1 VVNDNINDKIALTF
15 PHSTKKGYIMARSRI
30 SVLLVFCSLFLAS
43 LQPVSAERP
52 TAPQLFPYNTVV
64 YLRVDDF
71 PELKTDF
78 ARTALGAIRNDAAVS
93 PLIDRLYS
101 ELLNAFPQIE
111 DELGVTLED
120 LLKLPTGEVALSLA
134 VTDTARP
141 MFAFIADVGD
151 NTDTANKLI
160 ERAEFEHIS
169 NAGDLDEE
177 TFGETE
183 VTIFRNPGSDDDLF
197 IFIKEET
204 VVMCSSELMATH
216 LINVWEG
223 TAAETDRTLSD
234 NRKFTD
240 IMRNSVGADNYQP
253 QISFFAD
260 PLTLINATT
269 RDNFQ
274 AQAVLALLPTL
285 GVDGFKAIGG
295 SVILAPP
302 GFDSVAHFHLSLGT
316 PRRGVLNL
324 LTFGSG
330 DLTPESWIPGDVAD
344 YSTVFWDLEKTYAEV
359 EKLVDQILG
368 AGYLENLVEENVNLP
383 TGWNLRDD
391 VIGQID
397 GRLTMIGKVLEPIR
411 LNSLSRLISVKLKEP
426 DVFAKFIAENIE
438 QFEVPFEQKEHRG
451 TTYYLISTPNGRR
464 GQPNGIEVTFQQ
476 PDGVPAQPNPGES
489 FRQNFRQPQPTF
501 AIVDGYLVVADSFEI
516 VEAVIDTAAGEG
528 EKLADQNDF
537 QLIVDQIKAQ
547 TGEIQPSAISF
558 SRPEHSLKMMYDV
571 LLGDSVQDTIINQ
584 AADNQFFR
592 VLNSA
597 FQDHPL
603 PAFSAISK
611 HLAPTGGV
619 LFNRP
624 TGLHYMSFS
633 LNPEST
639 K

>member
-1 VVNDNINDKIALTF
+1 MF
-15 PHSTKKGYIMARSRI
+15 RFRI
-30 SVLLVFCSLFLAS
+30 TSFFIFCSLTAAS
-43 LQPVSAERP
+43 LLPVASARP
-52 TAPQLFPYNTVV
+52 TAPQMFPYNTVV
-64 YLRVDDF
+64 YLRVDDL
-71 PELKTDF
+71 PEMKTDF
-78 ARTALGAIRNDAAVS
+78 ARTALGAIRNDETVA
-93 PLIDRLYS
+93 PLVNRLYS
-101 ELLNAFPQIE
+101 ELLSAFPQIE
-111 DELGVTLED
+111 EELGVTLED
-120 LLKLPTGEVALSLA
+120 LLKLPTGEVAVSLA

-169 NAGDLDEE
+169 NAGDLIEE
-177 TFGETE
+177 TIGETE
-183 VTIFRNPGSDDDLF
+183 VTIFRNPGDDDDVY

-204 VVMCSSELMATH
+204 VVICSSELMVTH
-216 LINVWEG
+216 LINAWEG
-223 TAAETDRTLSD
+223 TAEETDRNLSD

-274 AQAVLALLPTL
+274 AQAVMALLPTL
-285 GVDGFKAIGG
+285 GVDGFKAVGG
-295 SVILAPP
+295 SLILAPP
-302 GFDSVAHFHLSLGT
+302 GFDSVAHFHLALGT

-330 DLTPESWIPGDVAD
+330 DMTPEAWVPSDVAD
-344 YSTVFWDLEKTYAEV
+344 YSTVFWDLEKTYGEV

-368 AGYLENLVEENVNLP
+368 AGYFENLVEENVNIP
-383 TGWNLRDD
+383 TGWNLYED
-391 VIGQID
+391 VISQID
-397 GRLTMIGKVLEPIR
+397 GRLTMIGKVIEPVR
-411 LNSLSRLISVKLKEP
+411 LNSLSRLISVKLKDP
-426 DVFAKFIAENIE
+426 TLFAKFIDTNID
-438 QFEVPFEQKEHRG
+438 QFGDSLQTKEHRG
-451 TTYYLISTPNGRR
+451 TTYYLIPTPGGRR
-464 GQPNGIEVTFQQ
+464 VSVEASQDNPAPPEPT
-476 PDGVPAQPNPGES
+476 VPSARQS
-489 FRQNFRQPQPTF
+489 IRQNFRQPQPTF

-516 VEAVIDTAAGEG
+516 VEAVIDAATGEG
-528 EKLADQNDF
+528 EKLIDQSDF
-537 QLIVDQIKAQ
+537 QLIVSQIKAQ

-558 SRPEHSLKMMYDV
+558 SRPEYALKMFYDV
-571 LLGDSVQDTIINQ
+571 LLGDSVQDTITNQ
-584 AADNQFFR
+584 ASDNQFFG

-603 PAFSAISK
+603 PEFSEISK

-624 TGLHYMSFS
+624 SGLHYMSFS
-633 LNPEST
+633 LKPEST

>member
-1 VVNDNINDKIALTF
+1 MLRF
-15 PHSTKKGYIMARSRI
+15 RI
-30 SVLLVFCSLFLAS
+30 SVFLVFCSVTFAS
-43 LQPVSAERP
+43 LLPVAVARP

-64 YLRVDDF
+64 YLRIDDF

-78 ARTALGAIRNDAAVS
+78 ARTSLGAIRADATVA
-93 PLIDRLYS
+93 PLVDRLYS
-101 ELLNAFPQIE
+101 ELLDAFPQIQE
-111 DELGVTLED
+111 ELGVTLED
-120 LLKLPTGEVALSLA
+120 LLKLPTGEVAFSLA

-151 NTDTANKLI
+151 NTDTADKLI

-169 NAGDLDEE
+169 NAGDLVQE
-177 TFGETE
+177 TIGETE
-183 VTIFRNPGSDDDLF
+183 VTIFRNPGADDDLY

-204 VVMCSSELMATH
+204 IVMCSSELMVTH
-216 LINVWEG
+216 LISAWEG
-223 TAAETDRTLSD
+223 TAEETDRNLSD

-240 IMRNSVGADNYQP
+240 IMRNSVGADDYQP

-274 AQAVLALLPTL
+274 AQAVMAILPTL
-285 GVDGFKAIGG
+285 GVDGFKAVGG
-295 SVILAPP
+295 SIILAPP
-302 GFDSVAHFHLSLGT
+302 GFDSVAHFHLALGT

-330 DLTPESWIPGDVAD
+330 DMTPESWVPADVAD
-344 YSTVFWDLEKTYAEV
+344 YSTVFWDLEKTYDEV

-368 AGYLENLVEENVNLP
+368 AGYFENLVEDNVNTP
-383 TGWNLRDD
+383 TGWNLRED

-397 GRLTMIGKVLEPIR
+397 GRLTMIGKVIEPVR
-411 LNSLSRLISVKLKEP
+411 LNSLSRLISVKLKDP
-426 DVFAKFIAENIE
+426 DAFADFIDANIE
-438 QFEVPFEQKEHRG
+438 QFEAPIEKKDYRG
-451 TTYYLISTPNGRR
+451 RAYYLISTPNPGG
-464 GQPNGIEVTFQQ
+464 GQPRPPVVSFQQ
-476 PDGVPAQPNPGES
+476 PDGVQNQPTPQESAQN

-516 VEAVIDTAAGEG
+516 VESVIDTSTGEG
-528 EKLADQNDF
+528 EKLADQSDF
-537 QLIVDQIKAQ
+537 QLIVAQIKAQ
-547 TGEIQPSAISF
+547 TGEIKPSAISF
-558 SRPEHSLKMMYDV
+558 SRPEHSLKMFYDV
-571 LLGDSVQDTIINQ
+571 LLGDSVQDTITSQ
-584 AADNQFFR
+584 ASDNQFFR

-603 PAFSAISK
+603 PEFSDISK

-624 TGLHYMSFS
+624 SGLHYMSFS
-633 LNPEST
+633 LKPAST

>member
-1 VVNDNINDKIALTF
+1 MF
-15 PHSTKKGYIMARSRI
+15 RFRI
-30 SVLLVFCSLFLAS
+30 TSFFIFCSLTAAS
-43 LQPVSAERP
+43 LLPVASARP
-52 TAPQLFPYNTVV
+52 TAPQMFPYNTVV
-64 YLRVDDF
+64 YLRVDDL
-71 PELKTDF
+71 PEMKTDF
-78 ARTALGAIRNDAAVS
+78 ARTALGAIRNDETVA
-93 PLIDRLYS
+93 PLVNRLYS
-101 ELLNAFPQIE
+101 ELLSAFPQIE
-111 DELGVTLED
+111 EELGVTLED
-120 LLKLPTGEVALSLA
+120 LLKLPTGEVAVSLA

-169 NAGDLDEE
+169 NAGDLIEE
-177 TFGETE
+177 TIGETE
-183 VTIFRNPGSDDDLF
+183 VTIFRNPGDDDDVY

-204 VVMCSSELMATH
+204 VVICSSELMVTH
-216 LINVWEG
+216 LINAWEG
-223 TAAETDRTLSD
+223 TAEETDRNLSD

-274 AQAVLALLPTL
+274 AQAVMALLPTL
-285 GVDGFKAIGG
+285 GVDGFKAVGG
-295 SVILAPP
+295 SLILAPP
-302 GFDSVAHFHLSLGT
+302 GFDSVAHFHLALGT

-330 DLTPESWIPGDVAD
+330 DMTPEAWVPSDVAD
-344 YSTVFWDLEKTYAEV
+344 YSTVFWDLEKTYGEV

-368 AGYLENLVEENVNLP
+368 AGYFENLVEENVNTP
-383 TGWNLRDD
+383 TGWNLYED
-391 VIGQID
+391 VISQID
-397 GRLTMIGKVLEPIR
+397 GRLTMIGKVIEPVR
-411 LNSLSRLISVKLKEP
+411 LNSLSRLISVKLKDP
-426 DVFAKFIAENIE
+426 TLFAKFIDTNID
-438 QFEVPFEQKEHRG
+438 QFGDSLQTKEHRG
-451 TTYYLISTPNGRR
+451 TTYYLIPTPGGRR
-464 GQPNGIEVTFQQ
+464 VSVEASQDNPAPPEPT
-476 PDGVPAQPNPGES
+476 VPSARQS
-489 FRQNFRQPQPTF
+489 IRQNFRQPQPTF

-516 VEAVIDTAAGEG
+516 VEAVIDAATGEG
-528 EKLADQNDF
+528 EKLIDQSDF
-537 QLIVDQIKAQ
+537 QLIVSQIKAQ

-558 SRPEHSLKMMYDV
+558 SRPEYALKMFYDV
-571 LLGDSVQDTIINQ
+571 LLGDSVQDTITNQ
-584 AADNQFFR
+584 ASDNQFFG

-603 PAFSAISK
+603 PEFSEISK

-624 TGLHYMSFS
+624 SGLHYMSFS
-633 LNPEST
+633 LKPEST

>member
-1 VVNDNINDKIALTF
+1 
-15 PHSTKKGYIMARSRI
+15 MARSLT
-30 SVLLVFCSLFLAS
+30 SVLLVFCSLTFAS
-43 LQPVSAERP
+43 VLPVAAARP

-78 ARTALGAIRNDAAVS
+78 ARTSLGAIRNDETVS
-93 PLIDRLYS
+93 PLVDRLYS
-101 ELLNAFPQIE
+101 ELLNAFPQIQE
-111 DELGVTLED
+111 ELGVTIED

-141 MFAFIADVGD
+141 MFAFIADVGN

-169 NAGDLDEE
+169 NAGDLVEE
-177 TFGETE
+177 MIGETE
-183 VTIFRNPGSDDDLF
+183 VTIFLNPGADDDLYL
-197 IFIKEET
+197 FIKEET

-216 LINVWEG
+216 LISAWEG
-223 TAAETDRTLSD
+223 TAEATERNLSD

-240 IMRNSVGADNYQP
+240 IMRNSVGADDYQP

-274 AQAVLALLPTL
+274 AQAVMALLPTL
-285 GVDGFKAIGG
+285 GVDGFKAVGG
-295 SVILAPP
+295 SIILAPP
-302 GFDSVAHFHLSLGT
+302 GFDSVAHLHLALGT

-330 DLTPESWIPGDVAD
+330 DMTPEPWVPADVAD
-344 YSTVFWDLEKTYAEV
+344 YSTVYWDLEKTYDEV

-368 AGYLENLVEENVNLP
+368 AGYFENLVEDNVNTP
-383 TGWNLRDD
+383 TGWNLRED

-397 GRLTMIGKVLEPIR
+397 GRLTMIGKVIEPIR
-411 LNSLSRLISVKLKEP
+411 LNSLSRLISLKLKDP
-426 DVFAKFIAENIE
+426 DAFATFLTGNIE
-438 QFEVPFEQKEHRG
+438 KFEAPFEQKELRG
-451 TTYYLISTPNGRR
+451 ITYYLIATPNR
-464 GQPNGIEVTFQQ
+464 GTPNEGFEPSPVP
-476 PDGVPAQPNPGES
+476 PDDAPAQPNPIRDQRQS
-489 FRQNFRQPQPTF
+489 NFRQNFRQPQPTF
-501 AIVDGYLVVADSFEI
+501 AIVDGYLVVGDSFEI
-516 VEAVIDTAAGEG
+516 IESVIEAAAGEG
-528 EKLADQNDF
+528 EKLADQSDF
-537 QLIVDQIKAQ
+537 QLIVAQIKAQ
-547 TGEIQPSAISF
+547 TGETQPSAISF
-558 SRPEHSLKMMYDV
+558 SRPEHSLKMFYDV
-571 LLGDSVQDTIINQ
+571 LIGDSVQDTITSQ
-584 AADNQFFR
+584 ASDNQFFR
-592 VLNSA
+592 VINSA

-603 PAFSAISK
+603 PEFSEISK

-624 TGLHYMSFS
+624 SGLHYMSFS
-633 LNPEST
+633 LKPESA

>member
-1 VVNDNINDKIALTF
+1 MF
-15 PHSTKKGYIMARSRI
+15 RFRI
-30 SVLLVFCSLFLAS
+30 TSFFIFCSLTAAS
-43 LQPVSAERP
+43 LLPVASARP
-52 TAPQLFPYNTVV
+52 TAPQMFPYNTVV
-64 YLRVDDF
+64 YLRVDDL
-71 PELKTDF
+71 PEMKTDF
-78 ARTALGAIRNDAAVS
+78 ARTALGAIRNDETVA
-93 PLIDRLYS
+93 PLVNRLYS
-101 ELLNAFPQIE
+101 ELLSAFPQIE
-111 DELGVTLED
+111 EELGVTLED
-120 LLKLPTGEVALSLA
+120 LLKLPTGEVAVSLA

-169 NAGDLDEE
+169 NAGDLIEE
-177 TFGETE
+177 TIGETE
-183 VTIFRNPGSDDDLF
+183 VTIFRNPGDDDDVY

-204 VVMCSSELMATH
+204 VVICSSELMVTH
-216 LINVWEG
+216 LINAWEG
-223 TAAETDRTLSD
+223 TAEETDRNLSD

-274 AQAVLALLPTL
+274 AQAVMALLPTL
-285 GVDGFKAIGG
+285 GVDGFKAVGG
-295 SVILAPP
+295 SLILAPP
-302 GFDSVAHFHLSLGT
+302 GFDSVTHFHLALGT

-330 DLTPESWIPGDVAD
+330 DMTPEAWVPSDVAD
-344 YSTVFWDLEKTYAEV
+344 YSTVFWDLEKTYGEV

-368 AGYLENLVEENVNLP
+368 AGYFENLVEENVNIP
-383 TGWNLRDD
+383 TGWNLYED
-391 VIGQID
+391 VISQID
-397 GRLTMIGKVLEPIR
+397 GRLTMIGKVIEPVR
-411 LNSLSRLISVKLKEP
+411 LNSLSRLISVKLKDP
-426 DVFAKFIAENIE
+426 TLFAKFIDTNID
-438 QFEVPFEQKEHRG
+438 QFGDSLQTKEHRG
-451 TTYYLISTPNGRR
+451 TTYYLIPTPGGRR
-464 GQPNGIEVTFQQ
+464 VSVEASQDNPAPPEPT
-476 PDGVPAQPNPGES
+476 VPSARQS
-489 FRQNFRQPQPTF
+489 IRQNFRQPQPTF

-516 VEAVIDTAAGEG
+516 VEAVIDAATGEG
-528 EKLADQNDF
+528 EKLIDQSDF
-537 QLIVDQIKAQ
+537 QLIVSQIKAQ

-558 SRPEHSLKMMYDV
+558 SRPEYALKMFYDV
-571 LLGDSVQDTIINQ
+571 LLGDSVQDTITNQ
-584 AADNQFFR
+584 ASDNQFFG

-603 PAFSAISK
+603 PEFSEISK

-624 TGLHYMSFS
+624 SGLHYMSFS
-633 LNPEST
+633 LKPEST

>member
-1 VVNDNINDKIALTF
+1 MFRFRIITFFILSSLTF
-15 PHSTKKGYIMARSRI
+15 
-30 SVLLVFCSLFLAS
+30 AS
-43 LQPVSAERP
+43 LLPVASARP
-52 TAPQLFPYNTVV
+52 TAPQMFPYNTVV

-71 PELKTDF
+71 PEMKTDF
-78 ARTALGAIRNDAAVS
+78 ARTSFGAIRNDETVA
-93 PLIDRLYS
+93 PLVDRLYS
-101 ELLNAFPQIE
+101 ELLSAFPQIE
-111 DELGVTLED
+111 EELGVTLED

-141 MFAFIADVGD
+141 MFALIADVGD
-151 NTDTANKLI
+151 NTVTANKLI

-169 NAGDLDEE
+169 NAGDLVEE
-177 TFGETE
+177 TIGETE
-183 VTIFRNPGSDDDLF
+183 VTIFRNPGDDDDVY
-197 IFIKEET
+197 IFTKEET
-204 VVMCSSELMATH
+204 VVICSSELMVTH
-216 LINVWEG
+216 LINAWEG
-223 TAAETDRTLSD
+223 TAEETDRNLSD

-274 AQAVLALLPTL
+274 AQAVMALLPTL
-285 GVDGFKAIGG
+285 GVDGFKAVGG
-295 SVILAPP
+295 SIILAPP
-302 GFDSVAHFHLSLGT
+302 GFDSVAHFHLALGT

-330 DLTPESWIPGDVAD
+330 DMTPEAWVPSDVAD
-344 YSTVFWDLEKTYAEV
+344 YSTVFWDLEKTYGEV

-368 AGYLENLVEENVNLP
+368 AGYFENLVEENVNTA
-383 TGWNLRDD
+383 TGLNLYDD
-391 VIGQID
+391 VISQID
-397 GRLTMIGKVLEPIR
+397 GRLTMMGKVIEPVR
-411 LNSLSRLISVKLKEP
+411 LNSLSRLISVKLKDP
-426 DVFAKFIAENIE
+426 ALFAKFINANIE
-438 QFEVPFEQKEHRG
+438 KFGDTLETKEHRG
-451 TTYYLISTPNGRR
+451 TTYYLIPTRGGRGPLSVEVSQDDPAPLEPTVPSAR
-464 GQPNGIEVTFQQ
+464 GSI
-476 PDGVPAQPNPGES
+476 
-489 FRQNFRQPQPTF
+489 RQNFRQPQPTF

-528 EKLADQNDF
+528 EKLADQSDF
-537 QLIVDQIKAQ
+537 QLIVAQIKAQ

-558 SRPEHSLKMMYDV
+558 SRPEHALKMFYDV
-571 LLGDSVQDTIINQ
+571 LLGDSVQDTITNQ
-584 AADNQFFR
+584 ASDNQFFG

-603 PAFSAISK
+603 PEFSEISK

-624 TGLHYMSFS
+624 SGLHYMSFS
-633 LNPEST
+633 LKPDST